1 MKQLT
6 RVLALVL
13 ALGILTLAVG
23 AGAEGAE
30 TYAESPI
37 LASQVEAGELP
48 PVAERLPLE
57 PKLVHEVLD
66 SDLDY
71 EIGNYGGTL
80 VTGTTAVNWNSDVFV
95 GSNEALLSMSSTIRE
110 AEAYMHRNPETML
123 FVVGEQGRQYCQNK
137 KIPIVEEFHYSAA
150 FPTVWEA
157 RKICTDLLEYYDAGQ
172 LDEIDIIY
180 TEYQNGKPAQCQR
193 NCLLPLERSQ
203 LCPTLDEPPQTGK
216 EFFPDPDTVLE
227 GIIPSY
233 LTGFIYSC
241 LVDSYC
247 SEQEARMTAMSSA
260 GKNAEEILKKLQMQY
275 NSLRQA
281 AITREMVEITSGAK
295 ALKRKREKNQSGGQT
310 F

>member
-1 MKQLT
+1 MIMVDYRTEAPEILRDFLAYHETVKAHSRRTVDEYFLDLRNFFRYMKQI
-6 RVLALVL
+6 RDPALS
-13 ALGILTLAVG
+13 GK
-23 AGAEGAE
+23 
-30 TYAESPI
+30 P
-37 LASQVEAGELP
+37 
-48 PVAERLPLE
+48 
-57 PKLVHEVLD
+57 
-66 SDLDY
+66 
-71 EIGNYGGTL
+71 
-80 VTGTTAVNWNSDVFV
+80 
-95 GSNEALLSMSSTIRE
+95 
-110 AEAYMHRNPETML
+110 
-123 FVVGEQGRQYCQNK
+123 
-137 KIPIVEEFHYSAA
+137 
-150 FPTVWEA
+150 
-157 RKICTDLLEYYDAGQ
+157 

>member
-1 MKQLT
+1 
-6 RVLALVL
+6 
-13 ALGILTLAVG
+13 
-23 AGAEGAE
+23 
-30 TYAESPI
+30 
-37 LASQVEAGELP
+37 
-48 PVAERLPLE
+48 
-57 PKLVHEVLD
+57 
-66 SDLDY
+66 
-71 EIGNYGGTL
+71 
-80 VTGTTAVNWNSDVFV
+80 
-95 GSNEALLSMSSTIRE
+95 
-110 AEAYMHRNPETML
+110 ML
-123 FVVGEQGRQYCQNK
+123 FVVGERGRQYCQNK

-295 ALKRKREKNQSGGQT
+295 ALKRKREKNQSGGQP

>member
-1 MKQLT
+1 MASAGEIKIRIGSIRQT
-6 RVLALVL
+6 KKVTDAMYMISSVKMRRARREVASTEPYFSALKEQIREL
-13 ALGILTLAVG
+13 FQYIPDTNNRYFRAPLPQGRRNRRRGIL
-23 AGAEGAE
+23 
-30 TYAESPI
+30 
-37 LASQVEAGELP
+37 
-48 PVAERLPLE
+48 
-57 PKLVHEVLD
+57 
-66 SDLDY
+66 
-71 EIGNYGGTL
+71 L
-80 VTGTTAVNWNSDVFV
+80 VTSDKGLA
-95 GSNEALLSMSSTIRE
+95 GSYNQTTIRE

-123 FVVGEQGRQYCQNK
+123 FVVGERGRQYCQNK
-137 KIPIVEEFHYSAA
+137 KIPIVEEFHYFAA

-260 GKNAEEILKKLQMQY
+260 GKNAEEILKKLQM
-275 NSLRQA
+275 
-281 AITREMVEITSGAK
+281 
-295 ALKRKREKNQSGGQT
+295 